1 MESGVEYDLY
11 AMLSGVVDCWKAFL
25 TEGGVT
31 LREDPGKR
39 EAEVRSEKRSSCCSL
54 IAFSMLPL
62 GQ

>member
-31 LREDPGKR
+31 LREDPSFGHTTK
-39 EAEVRSEKRSSCCSL
+39 
-54 IAFSMLPL
+54 
-62 GQ
+62 QW